1 MVGRIR
7 PNAATGPWELRQ
19 MLKDLKKTLGRES
32 ENREGLTLIET
43 TVIVGAMAIFAT
55 IYAYIVTGALM

>member
-1 MVGRIR
+1 
-7 PNAATGPWELRQ
+7 
-19 MLKDLKKTLGRES
+19 MLKILTKTLGRES

-43 TVIVGAMAIFAT
+43 TVIVGAMAVFAT